1 MNVVGPR
8 VLENYKFLHK
18 IAKSKSNGRR
28 LSLLKNASSDQL
40 LSLVEVASN
49 ILNSNF
55 ALTKRQKSKI
65 LPHIDYIRKLAR
77 IRSETGARNF
87 IVQRGG
93 GFFLPSLLVP
103 VITEAARLLISSSIG
118 GGSKGV
124 VEDQ

>member
-28 LSLLKNASSDQL
+28 LSLLKNASDQL
-40 LSLVEVASN
+40 LSLVDVASN